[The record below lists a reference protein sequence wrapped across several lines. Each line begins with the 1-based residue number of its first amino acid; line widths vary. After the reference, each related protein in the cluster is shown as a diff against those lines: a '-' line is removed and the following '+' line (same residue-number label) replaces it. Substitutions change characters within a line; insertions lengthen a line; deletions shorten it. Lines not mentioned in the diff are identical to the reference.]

1 MIARIVDARL
11 AERHD
16 PAAVEDDMDK
26 GGGVRRIEITER
38 ETPVFD
44 GAEFGP
50 VGAYER
56 LHGTAFGEL
65 DPTHALNAGI
75 VNLDEAPRN
84 ARGNV
89 EYQSDFRTLKP
100 IDLDRGNG
108 WLLYDVPNRGNQP
121 IMPRLNNA
129 PEGGHPQNAG
139 NGFLMRQGFTLV
151 WSGWQGDVLPG
162 ADRLG
167 ARLPIARGKD
177 GPLIGIVREE
187 FIAES
192 TGLLGDANIEE
203 VSADRFIGTLVYPV
217 ADITAAGASLTV
229 RQREADPRSTPRG
242 LSWRLIDQQHV
253 EITRTSDPAFDL
265 GAIYE
270 FIYRARDPMV
280 MGIGFA
286 AIRDLVA
293 FLRHATHDDAGNPN
307 PLAPDATPRMRLA
320 AGFGISQSGRVLR
333 DLLYYGFNQDLG
345 GRQVFD
351 AIMPVVAGSR
361 RTCVNWAFA
370 QAGRYSRQH
379 EDHSYGDDQ
388 FPFTYPTLTDP
399 ISGRTA
405 GILQKARDA
414 GVCPKV
420 VHLDTESDVWQARSS
435 LVVTDARGADIA
447 MPDDVRTYLV
457 AGVPHAAPRAMKR
470 QVTQLPSNP
479 LGYGAFMRSLL
490 MALVEWVEHDT
501 PPPASRFP
509 SRAAGTLLS
518 LIEATAQFPVLPIVN
533 FPTVLNELRLKD
545 HGVEPPVEG
554 VAYPVF
560 VPAVDTDGN
569 AIGGIRHPLLDAPL
583 ATHTGWAVRVA
594 GHAEGDLFTINGS
607 MMHFAATE
615 SERRHEADP
624 RPSIAERYGS
634 RDAWVDR
641 LSTAAAQL
649 VADRLLLQE
658 DADHLISAA
667 RESWDVFQVL

>member
-1 MIARIVDARL
+1 
-11 AERHD
+11 
-16 PAAVEDDMDK
+16 MDK
-26 GGGVRRIEITER
+26 AGGVWRIEITER
-38 ETPVFD
+38 ETPVFG
-44 GAEFGP
+44 GAEFGAA
-50 VGAYER
+50 GGYER

-65 DPTHALNAGI
+65 DPTNALNAGI
-75 VNLDEAPRN
+75 VNLDRAPRN

-89 EYQSDFRTLKP
+89 EYQSEFRILRP

-121 IMPRLNNA
+121 IMSRLNGA
-129 PEGGHPQNAG
+129 PEGGHPQTAG

-151 WSGWQGDVLPG
+151 WNGWQGDVPSG
-162 ADRLG
+162 ADRLV
-167 ARLPIARGKD
+167 ARLPIAG
-177 GPLIGIVREE
+177 GEGSPITGTVREE

-192 TGLLGDANIEE
+192 TGLLGDANIQE

-217 ADITAAGASLTV
+217 ADLAAPGATLTV
-229 RQREADPRSTPRG
+229 RQREADPRSTPKG
-242 LSWRLIDQQHV
+242 LAWRLVDNRHV
-253 EITRTSDPAFDL
+253 EITRTSDSAFDL

-286 AIRDLVA
+286 AIRDLIA

-307 PLAPDATPRMRLA
+307 PLAPDAKPRIRRA
-320 AGFGISQSGRVLR
+320 VGFGISQSGRVLR
-333 DLLYYGFNQDLG
+333 DLLYYGFNQDLA

-351 AIMPVVAGSR
+351 AMLPVVAGSR

-388 FPFTYPTLTDP
+388 FPFTYPALTDP
-399 ISGRTA
+399 ISGRTG
-405 GILQKARDA
+405 GILQPARDA

-420 VHLDTESDVWQARSS
+420 IHLDTESDVWQARSS
-435 LVVTDARGADIA
+435 LVVTDTSGADIA
-447 MPDDVRTYLV
+447 MPDDVRVYLV
-457 AGVPHAAPRAMKR
+457 TGVPHAAPRAMKR

-490 MALVEWVEHDT
+490 MALVEWVDHGT
-501 PPPASRFP
+501 PPPDSRFP
-509 SRAAGTLLS
+509 SRAAGTLVPLA
-518 LIEATAQFPVLPIVN
+518 EAAAQFPQLPTVN

-545 HGVEPPVEG
+545 HSVEPPGESTL
-554 VAYPVF
+554 YPVF
-560 VPAVDTDGN
+560 VPRVDADGN

-615 SERRHEADP
+615 AERRQNGDP

-641 LSTAAAQL
+641 LAVATERL
-649 VADRLLLQE
+649 VADRLLLKE
-658 DADHLISAA
+658 DADRLMAAA
-667 RESWDVFQVL
+667 RESWDVFDVL